1 MAGLRKLKGNYYARV
16 WIPRDSMRPR
26 EILVSLRTKMRSQA
40 GKRLREVNKDELEFM
55 ERYLSGERLRFWW
68 ETETQK
74 TEVQRY
80 NLTEAVDNYLRSRET
95 DRLRKSTLVLYKIS
109 LSDFQKAVNPSLAV
123 RSIRASHIE
132 KFKLHLQRS
141 VSVVTTNIRLR
152 AVKTF
157 LRWLEERGKIDS
169 VPPIRQLNTGKPLPI
184 YLSNADF
191 AEVLKGVSQIT
202 FKDNRDK
209 SHFQKAFH
217 FYRETGCRLSEP
229 FKAVLQGNWL
239 VIEAE
244 TAKTHQTRE
253 VFLTPELL
261 SIVNEMRDKFERK
274 GKKRD
279 IILRYSK
286 VFKKACRIA
295 SVKGKK
301 LHSLRHTF
309 AVRRYLEK
317 RDIYQV
323 AKELGHSSVTTTEI
337 YTQFSFRRLQQDF
350 PDLAESYPKT
360 PENAGTDIILTDI
373 YSSKAR
379 GSRRETNTKATAS

>member
-40 GKRLREVNKDELEFM
+40 GKRLREVSKDESEFM

-80 NLTEAVDNYLRSRET
+80 NLTEAVDNYLRSREA
-95 DRLRKSTLVLYKIS
+95 DRLRKSTLDIYK
-109 LSDFQKAVNPSLAV
+109 LALNGFQKAVNPSLVV

-132 KFKLHLQRS
+132 KFKRHLQQS
-141 VSVVTTNIRLR
+141 VSVVTANMRLR

-191 AEVLKGVSQIT
+191 AEVLKAVSKIT
-202 FKDNRDK
+202 FKDKRDK
-209 SHFQKAFH
+209 SHYQKAFH

-229 FKAVLQGNWL
+229 FNAVLQGNWL
-239 VIEAE
+239 IIEAE
-244 TAKTHQTRE
+244 SAKTHQTRE

-261 SIVNEMRDKFERK
+261 SIVNEMRNRFEQFN
-274 GKKRD
+274 GKSRNDFIK
-279 IILRYSK
+279 RYSK

-295 SVKGKK
+295 SVEGKK
-301 LHSLRHTF
+301 FHSLRHTF
-309 AVRRYLEK
+309 AVRRYLET

-323 AKELGHSSVTTTEI
+323 AKELGHSSVTTTEN
-337 YTQFSFRRLQQDF
+337 YAQFSFRRLQQDF
-350 PDLAESYPKT
+350 PDLAKSYRKT
-360 PENAGTDIILTDI
+360 SENAKTDIISSDI
-373 YSSKAR
+373 NGR
-379 GSRRETNTKATAS
+379 ELVISRR